1 MRCRGSEQYDAG
13 DLHAKLSD
21 DIDLNYLGYAPTRN
35 VADFFS
41 ATTAKISSHAR
52 DTSNN
57 KAAKAE
63 YLMKPFTRLPL
74 ECLASAATI
83 LLLSNLSVPAAAFV
97 PAWRAAAGQ
106 STRPAAATSQ
116 TRSSYTASSPL
127 SRRHASPGA
136 PVTALTVATPDA
148 ASTEAAVRVG
158 TAPLDWDNLGFEY
171 RDVNCHVKFTY
182 KEGEGWSDGEL
193 VEESYV
199 KVHIANTAMHYGQAV
214 FEGLKAFHCK
224 DGR

>member
-1 MRCRGSEQYDAG
+1 
-13 DLHAKLSD
+13 
-21 DIDLNYLGYAPTRN
+21 
-35 VADFFS
+35 
-41 ATTAKISSHAR
+41 
-52 DTSNN
+52 
-57 KAAKAE
+57 
-63 YLMKPFTRLPL
+63 MKPSTRLPL
-74 ECLASAATI
+74 EFLASAAII

-106 STRPAAATSQ
+106 SARPAAARQ
-116 TRSSYTASSPL
+116 TRSSYTASLPL
-127 SRRHASPGA
+127 SRRRASPGA
-136 PVTALTVATPDA
+136 PVTALMVATPDA

-182 KEGEGWSDGEL
+182 KEGEGWSEGEL
-193 VEESYV
+193 VKESYV

-224 DGR
+224 DGRWVMILLHSLSLPS